1 MLNEI
6 RRIYGCSSLSTDVIA
21 PIINGCKSEIL
32 ADVIVDKLIGQ
43 IPVLGIGA
51 NIMCAKAMTWR
62 LGLLFAMLSAR
73 GEDISTANVVDC
85 TRLIRKMFPQTNMFK
100 FKTPSISVV
109 EKLLDS
115 AEDADPFEFD
125 AKAGAQRV
133 RLNASA
139 FPIFDRKTIHHFS
152 DKKTRKNMVVCLK
165 EGKDHVYC
173 ERFRL
178 HGFLY
183 PERAD

>member
-1 MLNEI
+1 MTNKAKRVYTLIQDKAGSNELMQGISGFLGFPFTLIADAGVIFTHYGPMLNEI
-6 RRIYGCSSLSTDVIA
+6 RRIYGCSSLSSDVIA

-100 FKTPSISVV
+100 FRTPPIAVV

-115 AEDADPFEFD
+115 AEGADPSEFD
-125 AKAGAQRV
+125 SKVAQALSV
-133 RLNASA
+133 
-139 FPIFDRKTIHHFS
+139 FD
-152 DKKTRKNMVVCLK
+152 
-165 EGKDHVYC
+165 
-173 ERFRL
+173 
-178 HGFLY
+178 
-183 PERAD
+183 